1 MQTKGGAPCTVSNTS
16 SRLGSHCSTS
26 GGGRASSG
34 LTAFASGD
42 GSPLVDLAALDRW
55 ARDRVIAR
63 GGQPTD
69 EAVLVEHI
77 GMVQAMIA
85 AMSGAGV
92 TVDPMGVR

>member
-1 MQTKGGAPCTVSNTS
+1 
-16 SRLGSHCSTS
+16 
-26 GGGRASSG
+26 
-34 LTAFASGD
+34 
-42 GSPLVDLAALDRW
+42 VDLAALDRW